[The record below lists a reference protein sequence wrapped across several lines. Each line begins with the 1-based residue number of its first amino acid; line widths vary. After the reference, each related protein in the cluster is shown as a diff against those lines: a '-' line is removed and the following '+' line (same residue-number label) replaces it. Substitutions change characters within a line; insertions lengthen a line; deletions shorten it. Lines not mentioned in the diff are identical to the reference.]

1 MTIRRVLTV
10 PDERLTQA
18 CADVDFADPRTLEL
32 GEDLLE
38 TMVFA
43 AGRGLAAPQ
52 VGVCVRMFAMRLG
65 DRLAV
70 LCNPTIIRHGK
81 DVVTDVEGCLS
92 IPGRRLAVP
101 RYNIVEVGCYNISGV
116 HQPPLKLRGIDARCA
131 QHEIDHLSGKLIT
144 EY

>member
-1 MTIRRVLTV
+1 MTIRRILTA
-10 PDERLTQA
+10 PDDRLTQA
-18 CADVDFADPRTLEL
+18 CADVDFTDPRTLEL

-81 DVVTDVEGCLS
+81 DVITDVEACLS
-92 IPGRRLAVP
+92 LPGRRRRVP
-101 RYNIVEVGCYNISGV
+101 RYNIVEVDCYNISGV
-116 HQPPLKLRGIDARCA
+116 RQPPLKLRGIDARCA

>member
-1 MTIRRVLTV
+1 MTIRRILKVPNSKLTEV
-10 PDERLTQA
+10 CT
-18 CADVDFADPRTLEL
+18 DVDFADPATLEL
-32 GEDLLE
+32 AEDLLE
-38 TMVFA
+38 TMVFG

-70 LCNPTIIRHGK
+70 ICNPTVVRHGK

-92 IPGRRLAVP
+92 IPGRRLRVP
-101 RYNIVEVGCYNISGV
+101 RYNIIEVDCFDITGV

-144 EY
+144 DY